1 MNEKEREE
9 EINKKGLNAPR
20 LTPEKIDSKIINKT
34 FTVLPSGK
42 KTICE
47 LTLINGFTVIG
58 EASTVSKE
66 NFNQELAEKIS
77 FKDARE
83 KVWLLEAYLLQE
95 NLSVNNK

>member
-1 MNEKEREE
+1 MNEKEREL

-20 LTPEKIDSKIINKT
+20 LTPEMVSDKIISAT
-34 FTVLPSGK
+34 YTRLPSGK

-47 LTLINGFTVIG
+47 ITLQNGFTVIG

-77 FKDARE
+77 FKNARE

-95 NLSVNNK
+95 SLVVSK